1 MLKYN
6 VWIYNINR
14 RKMEV
19 FNVFEHYGFLREIK
33 KILLEENFL
42 CSSIKDFSEQL
53 KKEAMYYFWSKS
65 EYQVLILPWVGEADD
80 IKIDIYDQVMMNWDK
95 FSEYVWTNK
104 EKI

>member
-42 CSSIKDFSEQL
+42 CPSIKKFSEQL
-53 KKEAMYYFWSKS
+53 K
-65 EYQVLILPWVGEADD
+65 
-80 IKIDIYDQVMMNWDK
+80 
-95 FSEYVWTNK
+95 T
-104 EKI
+104 